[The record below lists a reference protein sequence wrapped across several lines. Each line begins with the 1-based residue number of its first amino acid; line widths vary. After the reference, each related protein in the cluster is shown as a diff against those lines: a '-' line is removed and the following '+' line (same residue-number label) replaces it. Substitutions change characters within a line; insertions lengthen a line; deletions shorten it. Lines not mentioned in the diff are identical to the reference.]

1 MTKREKAIQI
11 EKEKEAVLQVL
22 QNANVPLRPAAVGAY
37 AHMSTSK
44 AAARLNTLW
53 LKDKKVDYCC
63 VGYTK
68 SSAVIFWFI
77 KKECG
82 TLSCNKNR
90 PQYLQMQETLRKY
103 YPTADTM
110 FPLN

>member
-22 QNANVPLRPAAVGAY
+22 QNSSVPLRPAAVGAY
-37 AHMSTSK
+37 ANMSTSK

-53 LKDKKVDYCC
+53 LKDKKIDYCC

-68 SSAVIFWFI
+68 SSAVKRI
-77 KKECG
+77 
-82 TLSCNKNR
+82 TLNIYK
-90 PQYLQMQETLRKY
+90 
-103 YPTADTM
+103 
-110 FPLN
+110 